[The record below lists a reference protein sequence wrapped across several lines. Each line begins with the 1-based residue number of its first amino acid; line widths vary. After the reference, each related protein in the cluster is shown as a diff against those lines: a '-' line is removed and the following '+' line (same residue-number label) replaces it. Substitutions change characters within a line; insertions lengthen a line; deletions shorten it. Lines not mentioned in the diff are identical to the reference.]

1 MNFETEYKNI
11 KFKFTLEKENF
22 PDVSYFMSDKFN
34 RLSNQTIIEVK
45 KGNLWPYNI
54 IIESQKIGEEDTYTH
69 YLNTVLLATQSD
81 DDLLDDLADY
91 LEQENT
97 LDEIAALIDLYS
109 ILPGPKWRQA

>member
-1 MNFETEYKNI
+1 MNFECDYKNI
-11 KFKFTLEKENF
+11 KFKFTLERENY

-54 IIESQKIGEEDTYTH
+54 LIESTTLSDESFTH
-69 YLNTVLLATQSD
+69 YLNTILLSTGD
-81 DDLLDDLADY
+81 EETILDDLADY

-97 LDEIAALIDLYS
+97 LDEISSLIELYS
-109 ILPGPKWRQA
+109 ITPGPQWKI